1 MDNIIN
7 NNPELS
13 YLRNYLPHKEEPWV
27 PVPVLIK
34 KDAAK
39 KYAGFVPVEIPVRI
53 CEDQGWSKPAV
64 RLFDIRVISGGMN
77 VYQAARKAGLSTVK
91 MLDVV
96 NYSMTWIHKYKE
108 LLGEEF
114 KLIFT
119 PETRKDKDGE
129 KYLAEYCRNDNGEA
143 MTVKLHPILLDLA
156 SNKIRGDILCS
167 LMRLSTTKILI
178 DMIFISC
185 LLYPEITNDGE
196 LTESIIRFISSGG
209 YDRLGSVKDID
220 MVIDIVS
227 EQNEYDLEARS
238 DLLLGLSRLRTR
250 KAMDKIKNDISR
262 SIGHTALFAIFVARD
277 GKIYLSSS
285 PDRYTEEELW
295 HCDYAKGEGTSYCG
309 GIGGGGHRHKVEFT
323 QVITKEGEVKIDIDV
338 AFRGVIFKDADE
350 SDGFIRIDPP
360 LYDRERF
367 LRVATGRNDVGSNE
381 KEMYNRCVIEQ
392 LKSCSRVLI
401 GVVNPGKEFVIY
413 DSLKELLKNEG
424 YDLPAALTIGGFN
437 DLINCEKPGD
447 KIGTRDNK
455 VGRKEDLVEEIF
467 SADHTRYRIVIASH
481 LGLHVRVAEAI
492 IGLVSASGNQVTISK
507 RDKTANAQSL
517 QDLVKLAAE
526 EGDTITIEVTGK
538 NSMELSVRIEELL
551 KDNSLLTNLGSG
563 NINQYGERNT
573 KTYPA
578 RLTEAT
584 SYSDGSS
591 SNLKYYL
598 SGNGAVIVEKTK
610 SGKVADTE
618 TILGKISVLK
628 SLASRAP
635 PFDSNNPAS
644 QSFQVLID
652 DIVRH
657 ETIELKTGSHQ
668 LACQSS
674 YEYFKVHRN
683 ELYNLLD
690 AVVLFGVCLDGYYL
704 KRLAVI
710 KEGNGIESLPDN
722 NLRVSAPIWI
732 KDGFISKYKSFKE
745 IVIPAV
751 FIEDLGSSHSGNIKG
766 IYDMKLWDRRFVSK
780 TLRSGGL
787 EMTLASQNMEP
798 RVKKILNWIYG
809 MSNLYSHSELWG
821 KKVKLIVSADTGRC
835 DGGKQSIAEY
845 VYDKDGDVV
854 VKIHPLLLEL
864 ERNKVNDTLLGA
876 IFFYLFIGCLIEKRY
891 ADKKS
896 LFGSVID
903 SLLQDP
909 YFGLSY
915 NKDVMKFVDYLSI
928 DPGSFFGAE
937 DDWLL
942 LLREGVEKRNRQRM
956 LDKLGSDADRSLDK
970 TILFAIF
977 VEKNGKLHLS
987 SDPNKYESETL
998 WLADYSGGGVATY
1011 QGGIGLGG
1019 HRHKTEFTEVKIV
1032 DGSVTID
1039 IDVAFRGTIDQSP
1052 GDSSGFI
1059 RIDPPLY
1066 DKNKFLMAVLEKK
1079 DITAEDSRKYD
1090 LYVVENLVSC
1100 VNVLSEVINPGKEL
1114 ILYASIKMVLK
1125 NAGYKIPDKLT
1136 FGSFVRMVNTE
1147 KRIIPICADG
1157 NVKPKNIAKAVEAEI
1172 FENNHAKYQIAI
1184 TSRLG
1189 LHMRVASSIVDT
1201 VKRSKSSVTISK
1213 GGEIANGGSLKDL
1226 VRLAAGD
1233 GDSVVIEAIGEDA
1246 LNVAVT
1252 VEELLKDESILTN
1265 LGSGNINRMEPEKN
1279 TQVETNNAVCSPQ
1292 DLEKTIK
1299 RFLDNTEDN
1308 KESDFIG
1315 DSMLYMWLYRE
1326 GGLLKIQACRDS
1338 VLGLLKEISIL
1349 LEQFNS
1355 DQLIRLK
1362 ERLRRLTIAKDVTV
1376 DDEEEIT
1383 KLADYAEVRET
1394 AKNLLIR
1401 VDSLLEKNTRSF
1413 PDTVTEVP
1421 PELAWFG
1428 AVDMGKTVVRGE
1440 DDFEIDRQAAE
1451 NLGCYQERFEK
1462 IIGLVSHFIKGPP
1475 LEVNIVIEPVRTG
1488 DPSIW
1493 YELDSNTVHIQVILL
1508 DYSTPS
1514 EYVCLAVYHDFV
1526 SHAYLK
1532 QDETAATRTTLY
1544 FLLDL
1549 PGFTENISGFLKR
1562 DKNFQI
1568 RDAVLDNLL
1577 SGKILPEFIE
1587 LARVKDLKAGDNRRG
1602 RVDAPYLKYLLMKL
1616 GNCPEELEEMAVGM
1630 FEEYPEL
1637 WQYLSRDENGLTVSE
1652 KRIRERISRK
1662 PVVLDDRQKDRI
1674 NRILSEVR
1682 NFSNR
1687 DFSFERLQKKVI
1699 ELISYRGES
1708 AEMVHDAVYNAING
1722 MSEAMSGNRKEDGK
1736 VLGLA
1741 GQISGLY
1748 EIAVKRGTTLEKIS
1762 LGSLECANKI
1772 VYGRDKTAIK
1782 EFDAV
1787 NSRAVFEFKFHL
1799 TLRKLFQQVIGADSA
1814 RLSHLEVLTEYPEF
1828 KQIRNLVYFGEA
1840 DDGYVTEALNAF
1852 IEDRPEIA
1860 PRVFV
1865 TESGISVKLTLQEV
1879 KEFLGS
1885 SITLDLARE
1894 EEKSCHK
1901 KFFAG
1906 DFRRRRIYMQKMI
1919 DRKLEALAGEKFDVI
1934 IAISNAPEWQL
1945 RKAWDIVDGFKYAGC
1960 YGIPYDLG
1968 LEPAAALKDK
1978 ILGLLDTP
1986 KTGRELIRLLGVNS
2000 PDETILVYRIC
2011 KSSAEIRTVF
2021 SGEHYVRMEKVRGE
2035 VIPELCPSALNS
2047 FLDYEIIGKP
2057 GDKAVEARLE
2067 SLGIERLMISCEKG
2081 ALIRDLAQKMLD
2093 SCCPDG
2099 RVVLFI
2105 SGDVPY
2111 GMSCGWRRFG
2121 ADAGAVDLHILAV
2134 VDESAF
2140 KQSPVPEIG
2149 RMLSDMERLLL
2160 TKIREKSDYAII
2172 PLAKIYRYQDRINP
2186 DDAIAVKV
2194 ISESNLLCG
2203 NTELYAEVKDAVKK
2217 GIWHNI
2223 PKLFFE
2229 CAWESRADLMRR
2241 VIESPA
2247 AEWDL
2252 ETREEFFD
2260 EACKGPSGLISFILA
2275 ADVAGFAAGIEN
2287 PDSARIFE
2295 RYAEGLRYLEEYL
2308 ASSGKFTGPPAEVP
2322 VAYYSKISERIV
2334 FNIAGKE
2341 ALNILGSK
2349 GFSYEESRGIWSF
2362 IRGHEEYH
2370 QKYPYYSEKEVLA
2383 AQRRDLEGDE
2393 GISGSDGFIFK
2404 RWDKD
2409 PQCVAKGQFGKLEEV
2424 RDYPQSPFF
2433 DEANLPADYTGKINA
2448 CLASAKKKI
2457 LAEGIFK
2464 EDDFDI
2470 TVSVVYPAYKS
2481 ATFRRA
2487 KGDKYEIFLDRRCFA
2502 NSDFLYLAVK
2512 HELTDI
2518 KIQKL
2523 VPEIDPALRELFTL
2537 VYVNVDGAMKLR
2549 NEHPIKAG
2557 GLLKY
2562 LRKVANTRIGLFAR
2576 YEKILANPA
2585 LNDPSYFIR
2594 DICRMLADETVYFK
2608 NMRRRAEVLLEGQS
2622 FRFNILRARLD
2633 ILNKKLVESGH
2644 LTGGIDFEPL
2654 SAFLGGMPQALKVF
2668 ARYAGSVQYLMEDG
2682 KVFLKVNFRNERGE
2696 MRFAYIYL
2704 GRNDNVELTL
2714 GRGGRIFSLSY
2725 EDWKK
2730 ENPGIFYYKYDDM
2743 EKEKRVAWGNLKR
2756 IPLTQMINKISQY
2769 NIARGS
2775 RDVGK
2780 QLREL
2785 FEKLFEEM
2793 KLDCPLSS
2801 KTWLYLERRIG
2812 RNKAPGVYYVIRN
2825 QFINDYLN
2833 KIFPMI
2839 LLGEVNVS
2847 NAPIKDLEIWP
2858 VMERGDMNPSLLRWL
2873 STNKVRGAPL
2883 CYREADK
2890 ISISGLL
2897 GILSASVPGQLSLF
2911 PGEQPFGGSRRERNH
2926 YPLPVSADSRKEA
2939 EINFGK
2945 NRILAD
2951 INIDN
2956 FDIPCS
2962 EPVLAGSSQ
2971 TLQQLLNTLGLL
2983 LGRAPPAVRVVELPA
2998 TSKAELPE
3006 LSSWNLV
3013 ISTDLSLTEGNV
3025 AACNIDTKTVYLHP
3039 YFFEL
3044 PESKQLE
3051 ILYHEL
3057 ISHITK
3063 GIRNEEEAMRDTE
3076 DFFKIKSLAINVPAL
3091 VSFHSQFQS
3100 LVDQNRIG
3108 QDTPEGYRISL
3119 RELIRVADFLKHHKN

>member
-1 MDNIIN
+1 
-7 NNPELS
+7 
-13 YLRNYLPHKEEPWV
+13 
-27 PVPVLIK
+27 
-34 KDAAK
+34 
-39 KYAGFVPVEIPVRI
+39 
-53 CEDQGWSKPAV
+53 
-64 RLFDIRVISGGMN
+64 
-77 VYQAARKAGLSTVK
+77 
-91 MLDVV
+91 
-96 NYSMTWIHKYKE
+96 
-108 LLGEEF
+108 
-114 KLIFT
+114 
-119 PETRKDKDGE
+119 
-129 KYLAEYCRNDNGEA
+129 
-143 MTVKLHPILLDLA
+143 
-156 SNKIRGDILCS
+156 
-167 LMRLSTTKILI
+167 
-178 DMIFISC
+178 
-185 LLYPEITNDGE
+185 
-196 LTESIIRFISSGG
+196 
-209 YDRLGSVKDID
+209 
-220 MVIDIVS
+220 
-227 EQNEYDLEARS
+227 
-238 DLLLGLSRLRTR
+238 
-250 KAMDKIKNDISR
+250 
-262 SIGHTALFAIFVARD
+262 
-277 GKIYLSSS
+277 
-285 PDRYTEEELW
+285 
-295 HCDYAKGEGTSYCG
+295 
-309 GIGGGGHRHKVEFT
+309 
-323 QVITKEGEVKIDIDV
+323 
-338 AFRGVIFKDADE
+338 
-350 SDGFIRIDPP
+350 
-360 LYDRERF
+360 
-367 LRVATGRNDVGSNE
+367 
-381 KEMYNRCVIEQ
+381 
-392 LKSCSRVLI
+392 
-401 GVVNPGKEFVIY
+401 
-413 DSLKELLKNEG
+413 
-424 YDLPAALTIGGFN
+424 
-437 DLINCEKPGD
+437 
-447 KIGTRDNK
+447 
-455 VGRKEDLVEEIF
+455 
-467 SADHTRYRIVIASH
+467 
-481 LGLHVRVAEAI
+481 
-492 IGLVSASGNQVTISK
+492 
-507 RDKTANAQSL
+507 
-517 QDLVKLAAE
+517 
-526 EGDTITIEVTGK
+526 
-538 NSMELSVRIEELL
+538 
-551 KDNSLLTNLGSG
+551 
-563 NINQYGERNT
+563 
-573 KTYPA
+573 
-578 RLTEAT
+578 
-584 SYSDGSS
+584 
-591 SNLKYYL
+591 
-598 SGNGAVIVEKTK
+598 
-610 SGKVADTE
+610 
-618 TILGKISVLK
+618 
-628 SLASRAP
+628 
-635 PFDSNNPAS
+635 
-644 QSFQVLID
+644 
-652 DIVRH
+652 
-657 ETIELKTGSHQ
+657 
-668 LACQSS
+668 
-674 YEYFKVHRN
+674 
-683 ELYNLLD
+683 
-690 AVVLFGVCLDGYYL
+690 
-704 KRLAVI
+704 
-710 KEGNGIESLPDN
+710 
-722 NLRVSAPIWI
+722 
-732 KDGFISKYKSFKE
+732 
-745 IVIPAV
+745 
-751 FIEDLGSSHSGNIKG
+751 
-766 IYDMKLWDRRFVSK
+766 
-780 TLRSGGL
+780 
-787 EMTLASQNMEP
+787 
-798 RVKKILNWIYG
+798 
-809 MSNLYSHSELWG
+809 
-821 KKVKLIVSADTGRC
+821 
-835 DGGKQSIAEY
+835 
-845 VYDKDGDVV
+845 
-854 VKIHPLLLEL
+854 
-864 ERNKVNDTLLGA
+864 
-876 IFFYLFIGCLIEKRY
+876 
-891 ADKKS
+891 
-896 LFGSVID
+896 
-903 SLLQDP
+903 
-909 YFGLSY
+909 
-915 NKDVMKFVDYLSI
+915 
-928 DPGSFFGAE
+928 
-937 DDWLL
+937 
-942 LLREGVEKRNRQRM
+942 
-956 LDKLGSDADRSLDK
+956 
-970 TILFAIF
+970 
-977 VEKNGKLHLS
+977 
-987 SDPNKYESETL
+987 
-998 WLADYSGGGVATY
+998 
-1011 QGGIGLGG
+1011 
-1019 HRHKTEFTEVKIV
+1019 
-1032 DGSVTID
+1032 
-1039 IDVAFRGTIDQSP
+1039 
-1052 GDSSGFI
+1052 
-1059 RIDPPLY
+1059 
-1066 DKNKFLMAVLEKK
+1066 
-1079 DITAEDSRKYD
+1079 
-1090 LYVVENLVSC
+1090 
-1100 VNVLSEVINPGKEL
+1100 
-1114 ILYASIKMVLK
+1114 
-1125 NAGYKIPDKLT
+1125 
-1136 FGSFVRMVNTE
+1136 
-1147 KRIIPICADG
+1147 
-1157 NVKPKNIAKAVEAEI
+1157 
-1172 FENNHAKYQIAI
+1172 
-1184 TSRLG
+1184 
-1189 LHMRVASSIVDT
+1189 MRVASSIVDT

-3119 RELIRVADFLKHHKN
+3119 RELIRVADFLKHHKNLNPNLALAWAIREVYYKRLQTDKDREQVKELIYSLDSLKDIDLEPIFGQPSDEIESLIKQYGYPGAYLIYHIKGNNLPKEVQSAILKIIRLLNSADETSRKAAILCLKALPAELGLEILQMLDIETKEAIEAFGQLAASLKDESSKLAALDKLEGMFGDAEWGGRKFAFQAYGPLAASLNDDASKLTALDKLEGWFGGDKNPDVRSSSAEAFGQLAASLKDEPSKLAALVKLEGIFKDGNWDVRRSAAEAFGQLAASLKDEPSKLAVLDKLEGWFGGGKNPDVRSFTAQAFGQFAASLKDDAPKLAALDKLGGLFRDEHARSSSAEACGQIAVSLNDDVSKLTALTKLEGLFKNGNQWARYFVIKECGQVAASLDDDSSKLTALDKLEGLFRNIAEGIRSSSAEAFGQVVASLEDEEEKTRVLPKLEGLFRDEDRGVRSSSAKAYGTVALSIENNQSKLKALDKLEEMFKDRDSDVRFSVAQAYGQVAVSLKDESSKIAALDKLEGMFEDADVRFSVAEAYGQLAASLKDDSSKLTALDKLEGWFKDETELVRSSSAEAYGQLAASLKDDSSKLTALVKLEGIFKDGNWDVRRPAVKAAVLFAASLKDESSKLTALTKLEGMLGDEYSDVRFSSAAQSYSQIFVSVLAPYKSRLQSLYETNHAKFISTYGTNITQLKV